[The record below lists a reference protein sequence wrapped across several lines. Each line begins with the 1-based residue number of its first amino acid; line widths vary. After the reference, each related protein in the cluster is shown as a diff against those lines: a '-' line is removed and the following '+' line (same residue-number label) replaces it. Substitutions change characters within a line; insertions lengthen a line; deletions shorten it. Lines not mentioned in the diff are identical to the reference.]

1 MIITGFMLFPF
12 LSLSAQT
19 SWDLRLNNRAQITTP
34 AAGSPSQFC
43 SSASSNL
50 IFQVT
55 NDGPDNLVL
64 ATVSMTATLTLTGNT
79 FSPSGSNVATNA
91 FTTNTFPGSQVQ
103 NEIRSGQFAVFTWPS
118 PLQFAS
124 TGITTVTIEVAP
136 FSGTDAI
143 ANNTQ
148 SYVVTVQANPTQPT
162 LTSNYGNGTISI
174 CQGASVELTS
184 SAVGDEYEFYRNGVL
199 LGPRQASVSFITTN
213 LNNNDVVN
221 VIAFFTSNCS
231 SVNSAPINVIAE
243 TLPSGSIA
251 STANNNVAC
260 EGDSVLFTA
269 TDLNGNPT
277 PYFEFFV
284 NNISTGSA
292 STVSTYTYTPVITD
306 SVLVTVRTWS
316 SSPSLCYDEDSIT
329 LRMNSVSGSNSITGS
344 QTICSGEDP
353 FIIANTS
360 IFVADLA
367 AEGAVLLYQWQS
379 RTAST
384 SFTNILGANA
394 ITHDPGILSET
405 TAYRRLIYS
414 SFNSVQ
420 CNTLAASATS
430 NVVTI
435 TADLVST
442 AVLTSNAT
450 NLTVCSGD
458 DLIVD
463 GSTSLNTASYR
474 FYLNGNPL
482 GSGPQSTSS
491 YTINAGTFSDSS
503 SITLRAYQ
511 GTLGSGCFNDT
522 SFVIRVNGLTGTNII
537 GSNQNVCSG
546 ETPAAFTSI
555 STPTS
560 DRLSDGAVY
569 TYQWQSRIGSNP
581 YSDIIGANSETFT
594 PSSVTTTTDYQRKVI
609 STYNSVV
616 CDMISASVRVTVD
629 SNPDVFLSAA
639 STSICA
645 GDSVIFTASGAVSY
659 EFFVSGISQGAT
671 STSNTKTI
679 SGFTDGQL
687 VTVIGENAQNCFTTS
702 SAVTITVNPIPS
714 GSLSSGLTLD
724 TMCKGDYPIFTATG
738 GTTYEFYVGGVQQF
752 GAGISGNIFN
762 TVSNSLDLTDS
773 SIVSV
778 RVINAGGCSETISST
793 IRVNGLTGTNII
805 GSNQNVCSG
814 ETPAAFT
821 SISTPTSDRLS
832 DGAVYTYQWQSRIG
846 SNPYSDIIGAN
857 SETFTPSSVT
867 TTTDYQRKVISTYN
881 SVVCDMISA
890 SVRVTVDSNPDVFLS
905 AASTSICAGDS
916 VIFTA
921 SGAVSYEFFVSGISQ
936 GATSTSNT
944 KTISGFTDGQL
955 VTVIGENAQN
965 CFTTSSAVTIT
976 VNPIPSGSLSSGL
989 TLDTMCKGDYP
1000 IFTAT
1005 GGTTYEFYVGGVQ
1018 QFGAGISGNI
1028 FNTVSNSLDLTDSS
1042 IVSVR
1047 VINAGGCSE
1056 TISSTIRVNGLTGAN
1071 SISGSQTICTGGDP
1085 VLLSSAAVPN
1095 LDIAGA
1101 TLSYQWQSK
1110 TGANPFSDIVGA
1122 TLLNYDPSA
1131 LTTTTIYR
1139 RVAYSTFNGVQC
1151 PGTDDLGSSNTVTV
1165 TVDSAATPV
1174 LNFTSGLSNDT
1185 LCSNSSVTFDSTGT
1199 TGADTFEYFVNG
1211 VSARSALA
1219 SPAGLTYTPPLG
1231 SLNDGD
1237 QITVRAYLSS
1247 IPSCAVEQTITIRV
1261 NGLTGTNIIGSNQNV
1276 CSGET
1281 PAAFTSI
1288 STPTSDRLSDG
1299 AVYTYQWQSRIG
1311 SNPYSDIIG
1320 ANSETFTPSSV
1331 TTTTDYQRKVIS
1343 TYNSVVCD
1351 MISASVRVTVDSNPD
1366 VFLSAASTSICAG
1379 DSVIFT
1385 ASGAVSYEFFVSG
1398 ISQGATSTSNTKT
1411 ISGFTDGQ
1419 LVTVI
1424 GENAQNCFTTSSAVT
1439 ITVNPIPS
1447 GSLSSGLTLDT
1458 MCKGDYPIFT
1468 ATGGTTYEFYVG
1480 GVQQF
1485 GAGISGNI
1493 FNTVSN
1499 SLDLTDSSI
1508 VSVRVINA
1516 GGCSET
1522 ISSTIRVNGLTGA
1535 NSISGSQTICTGGD
1549 PVLLSSAAVPNLDIA
1564 GATLSYQWQS
1574 KTGANP
1580 FSDIVGAT
1588 LLNYDP
1594 SALTT
1599 TTIYRR
1605 VAYST
1610 FNGVQCPGT
1619 DDLGSSN
1626 TVTVTVDSAATPVL
1640 NFTSGLSN
1648 DTLCSNSSVTFDST
1662 GTTGADTFEY
1672 FVNGVSARSALAS
1685 PAGLTYTPPL
1695 GSLNDGDQITVR
1707 AYLSSIP
1714 SCAVEQTITIRV
1726 NGLTGTNIIGSNQN
1740 VCSGETPAAFTS
1752 ISTPTSD
1759 RLSDGAVYT
1768 YQWQSRIGSN
1778 PYSDIIGANSETF
1791 TPSSVTTTTDYQRK
1805 VISTYNSVVCDMIS
1819 ASVRVTVDSNP
1830 DVFLSAAST
1839 SICAGDSVIFTASG
1853 AVSYE
1858 FFVSGISQGATSTSN
1873 TKTISGFTDGQL
1885 VTVIGE
1891 NAQNCFTTSSA
1902 VTITVNPI
1910 PSGSLSSGLTLD
1922 TMCKGDYPIFTATG
1936 GTTYEFYVGGVQQF
1950 GAGISGNI
1958 FNTVSNSLDLTD
1970 SSIVSVRVINAGGC
1984 SETISSTI
1992 RVNGLTGANSI
2003 SGSQTICTGGD
2014 PVLLSSAAV
2023 PNLDIAG
2030 ATLSYQWQSKTGA
2043 NPFSDIVGATL
2054 LNYDPSALTTT
2065 TIYRRVAYSTFN
2077 GVQCPGTDDLGSSN
2091 TVTVTVDSAA
2101 TPVLNFTSGLSNDT
2115 LCSNSSVTF
2124 DSTGTT
2130 GADTFEYFVNG
2141 VSARSALA
2149 SPAGLTYTPPLG
2161 SLNDGDQITVRAY
2174 LSSIPSCAVEQTI
2187 TLTVQG
2193 INEPNTISG
2202 SQVICSGDIPVQISG
2217 STLTASPSGVI
2228 TYQWQSRIGADSFV
2242 NIIGETLQN
2251 YTPSALSTTT
2261 AFKRNAISTVNFT
2274 SCVFE
2279 SNTVTVTTA
2288 AGPVP
2293 VAILSSGEVAD
2304 TGCAGENFIFD
2315 ASASTGGLSY
2325 EFFVNGISNGIASS
2339 VNTASLSL
2347 TDGQTVSVNV
2357 YPAANG
2363 VGCASSQSISVRVN
2377 SILGS
2382 NFIGG
2387 DQTLCVG
2394 ENPSVLSS
2402 VSTPTS
2408 STGTLTFQWQ
2418 SRSGVNP
2425 FVNINGST
2433 DISYDPNVLPVT
2445 TIFRRLAIST
2455 LNGVSCSN
2463 PSNEVTVTVD
2473 SSAIVTGTLISDQP
2487 SDTVCF
2493 GDPGVITFTVN
2504 SAAAPITVFFV
2515 NNVEVQRSNSQT
2527 YTSTQSNFA
2536 DGDVVKTRILNA
2548 AGCYSEQNL
2557 IVSVN
2562 VATAGSISGAQS
2574 ICFGSD
2580 PLMLTSVTS
2589 GTIDGVAITSP
2600 GTGNYQ
2606 WQDSTDGVTWN
2617 NILTATSDNYSPTA
2631 VLVDKYYRRLTVSS
2645 LNGVSCTF
2653 PTNSFLV
2660 SVDILPIPGLT
2671 ANGGAISAP
2680 ATMTSCLNAEIVFI
2694 ASGGVEYE
2702 FFVNGVSIQ
2711 SRQASQNFSS
2721 SSLVDSDEIIV
2732 RVYDSS
2738 SPTACFDD
2746 SGIID
2751 LTIDP
2756 LPMASISSSA
2766 PNDTFCSSD
2775 SVVFTAGSGGA
2786 PATYEFL
2793 VNGTSFQNSS
2803 TNLFDTSDYLI
2814 TLTDQTAVQVIVST
2828 ISGCSSNV
2836 TIVLTENGISDF
2848 GTLSSTTASVCIND
2862 IPDPIIGTT
2871 SIASG
2876 TMTYQW
2882 QSSPDN
2888 ITYSNINGETSTT
2901 LTPTTPLLI
2910 TTYFKR
2916 LTISELNSVVCS
2928 SSTVPFK
2935 LTVDPPPIPGLIS
2948 NPGAISAP
2956 GTSTLCDIT
2965 GSASFEATGGAS
2977 YEFYIDGAVFQ
2988 ARSAVNSFTATTS
3001 GTLFN
3006 NSKVYVRVFKEITG
3020 GCFTDSNLINIVTVP
3035 QPVIS
3040 LTSDKFSNIF
3050 CDTDEVIIT
3059 STSSVAGSTFD
3070 FYVNGTSYQNSI
3082 SGTFSPTLNAPN
3094 AVNGGDVITVIVTTP
3109 GGCSSSS
3116 SLTMVENFITPPA
3129 TLTTAIANLCSG
3141 DIPTPIIGTTGSASG
3156 TISYQWENS
3165 TDNITFTNIAG
3176 AQSSTYTPT
3185 TGITTTTYYRLQTI
3199 STLGGIVC
3207 QLPSPSIRVQVLP
3220 PPIAGITGTSSSGS
3234 ITGLGNLTVCPGD
3247 LVSFSATGGASYEF
3261 TTELGVVLQARST
3274 SNTYSSTTLI
3284 NNDKIRVTVFNQVVN
3299 GCSSFSDIITI
3310 VDGVAAIISLT
3321 TDKISDTFC
3330 SGDDIVIMSS
3340 SSIASSTF
3348 TFYVQGILQ
3357 SGPSTN
3363 SSYTAAA
3370 GSIQNLDEVS
3380 VIVITPGGCIT
3391 TSTITLNENLISTT
3405 GNLTSASLSI
3415 CSGDT
3420 SSSIIG
3426 PTSVASGVISYQ
3438 WSGSSDN
3445 ITYTTING
3453 ANLSSY
3459 DPGILTSTTYFKRKT
3474 ISELNGVQCES
3485 IDTPFIEILV
3495 GDSPVLNRTTGGPSL
3510 QELCSGDTITP
3521 ISYEFGGITS
3531 SVQIRNL
3538 GANLA
3543 PVMVGPGLVT
3553 TIAGPP
3559 NGWYNITSAAATSSF
3574 TISGNILN
3582 TSVFDVVTILPAGS
3596 ACPQITETYSIIVSP
3611 PAVQPD
3617 FIRMDVNQPGYEVLS
3632 SAMSNTPAIAALAPV
3647 RWYNNTVCQDRLP
3660 APTTASTEF
3669 FTCYIDNAF
3678 NQQSNQ
3684 YEWEVTPQG
3693 AGNMVNNN
3701 FQQTTIRVNE
3711 VAALLN
3717 GQSYTVTIT
3726 TASGTITAYQ
3736 SISSAAMQ
3744 TADLIGLDLANK
3756 INVDAEVTAIY
3767 NNVSNQIIIEAAVA
3781 NTAFTV
3787 SAAPLGLGQSIQLG
3801 TPVNDL
3807 NGITRSGTMQWD
3819 QAFSGLATI
3828 SVRSVGCGGGNSPW
3842 TSVQIDV
3849 ISESVPA
3856 NPASELNTPI
3866 ALDVNTCSGGTTG
3879 PIPECQI
3886 DAFSLPTQFFASSN
3900 NAANVNDYA
3909 SLEWRIINE
3918 APGIGS
3924 SVASPGTI
3932 AQATGIISWNI
3943 GWFGVFD
3950 LQVRPRSCDNVL
3962 GNWISTT
3969 VIIGS
3974 TSAAPSISVDPS
3986 SALPECPIPL
3996 AGFTTLLESDQSVKW
4011 YVNSSVGLS
4020 DTTSF
4025 INTNTL
4031 QLTPEANNDLLLDF
4045 QPGYSGNVIITAE
4058 PDSCPGSSTTY
4069 IIQVPEPPT
4078 LTLTSVVNSN
4088 LQIGSSSVCVDTSIN
4103 TITYDIDGAA
4113 NTVTVSGLPLGVNAA
4128 LQTTPQSTILNFSNT
4143 GTAFSANQ
4151 VYSLNINNSIFS
4163 FTTTGGT
4170 NSFDDVAIGLR
4181 DAVNAL
4187 TTDFVATYVSPSLSL
4202 EVSASGRR
4210 GNSYIIARSTPFGN
4224 SVAISAPLVTVLQ
4237 KTLTI
4242 SGTPLASVIP
4252 GLYNYVITTEA
4263 PAANCAVVS
4272 STGIIEIEA
4281 PATISITSGIA
4292 NNVGTNSLCNGSSFN
4307 PPAALMTVKIQ
4318 NASQLIVDP
4327 STPLPNGLSLS
4338 LSASGS
4344 LNEYEVVG
4352 QINETVVVPTLFT
4365 VNLITVGAV
4374 CDEASIQITIEVEP
4388 SPVII
4393 PADASLVNQTECSR
4407 SPIDPIRFEVFNP
4420 AFGLGTTAASVYPN
4434 GVTGQLYQQA
4444 QLSQF
4449 QVNFTVSVADT
4460 SAVSDTFTF
4469 NINNTLYTYTATA
4482 THNYIQLASELN
4494 TFLTDQL
4501 PNANYSVLYTAGT
4514 NVIQIQAVNPG
4525 IAFDIISS
4533 ETSANLGIGNT
4544 TVVTPP
4550 AYYEISGTP
4559 SVTLVVPT
4567 DYIYEL
4573 ITSGPSCI
4581 GSSLVSGTITINPNT
4596 YATYFSGDAN
4606 PIICDTETIGDI
4618 VYNTVGAISAAI
4630 VTPTTP
4636 SWVSVNFDSVAQSV
4650 TISTPIAPSLNVTQT
4665 TVYTYQINLIG
4676 SIYGC
4681 TDTPTPIQGTITV
4694 SPIDQISHII
4704 TSGSQTQDICV
4715 TGNPLAIVPIE
4726 YQLSGGATDA
4736 TVTGLPPGITGNLT
4750 VSNTILISGTATQIP
4765 SSTFTYNYQVVTTPA
4780 ACVSATANG
4789 SITVFSQPELTLKST
4804 PTSNSQIG
4812 VNSICDQTP
4821 IETII
4826 YEYSPVPST
4835 MVNFTWTGSNSLNGL
4850 GVTASVSG
4858 TNQFVIQGT
4867 PSTGVTQTTIY
4878 TYQIETVGSNCSPE
4892 IVLTGS
4898 IAINPNDY
4906 IVHIP
4911 TSGSETQSVCVNNQ
4925 DNPLTALAENFVNI
4939 QYQLEGGASNVDV
4952 LGLPLGLGFTITAS
4966 NTVLISGIVNA
4977 SATPTLYN
4985 YIITTNGSCS
4995 NVTANGSID
5004 VLALPT
5010 LTLTSSNSTI
5020 NQTGTNAI
5028 CDATPIET
5036 ITYEMGGGATRLDF
5050 SWVGSNTLQF
5060 SGITST
5066 VSGTEYIISGTPT
5079 TGVTQTTIYT
5089 YELTTADSGCSPEI
5103 ILTGRIE
5110 VIPNQSVSLISSATT
5125 NSQIICINDQISS
5138 GSFTSSFTSI
5148 EYQLG
5153 GGASGA
5159 VVTGLPTGIGYTITA
5174 SNTVLIS
5181 GSAAPSATSIA
5192 SPTILYTYTLVTSGD
5207 CVTSQVQG
5215 TIEVHSLPVMSLTTS
5230 SSTSNQVGIAG
5241 SVCMNTPI
5249 DEIVYKFEGGAT
5261 GVQFSWISPGPLN
5274 GVTATNS
5281 GTNEFRI
5288 SGNPSVNI
5296 TTNTV
5301 YQYQIVTTGSECS
5314 PEITL
5319 TGSIEVKPDDL
5330 LLLTSAVETDNQ
5342 DICVGGLPV
5351 ANDLI
5356 DITYE
5361 LRNGAQSASVIG
5373 LPPGIGF
5380 SINAS
5385 GTLRISGTA
5394 QASASLSSS
5403 TISPYIYTVTT
5414 IGCSPFV
5421 MNGTINIIPKPEMIL
5436 AVGAE
5441 FQEPVCN
5448 NTPITPV
5455 GYVFNPAAG
5464 SNPLVTW
5471 PDGRPNGISE
5481 SLSVFGGGVTPNMIS
5496 IQGTPNINVSSTTT
5510 YRYVITYSGTC
5521 DIDAINPDVIV
5532 SGSFGVIP
5540 TPFIDSP
5547 YIIANDVTNVSCF
5560 QGNDGS
5566 IIIPDDTL
5574 AQFEDRIRGGLL
5586 SQRQID
5592 EITLTGTTAIGDIIS
5607 ISFGGKTYSYTVK
5620 AAVYLNP
5627 TPENFLAVSNELAD
5641 VINNAVAPNQ
5651 SYATAV
5657 PFGSPTQGG
5666 IRLTADVGGIALDTS
5681 VNVVQTANISNTIVT
5696 TQINRALN
5704 YSYSWTGPNNFTSS
5718 NLSIS
5723 NLLAGDYFLTVD
5735 LNGCSETS
5743 TAITVTEPL
5752 ELIIAISAC
5761 GGLTGS
5767 FEATITGGT
5776 PPYTLILEDD
5786 NGVQIGPAVV
5796 SNGGQVYTGL
5806 AVGDDYVL
5814 EVTDT
5819 TCNLAVREA
5828 IEIPTQ
5834 LLFNHWD
5841 LNNGV
5846 TDSYCST
5853 SAGNGSISLT
5863 RSVGGVFQSAFS
5875 GGSNV
5880 FSYVWTSSS
5889 SSATIGVTPNL

>member
-243 TLPSGSIA
+243 TLPSGSID

-394 ITHDPGILSET
+394 ITYDPGILSET

-430 NVVTI
+430 NIVTI
-435 TADLVST
+435 TADPVST
-442 AVLTSNAT
+442 AVLTSNAI

-491 YTINAGTFSDSS
+491 FTINAGTFSDSS

-546 ETPAAFTSI
+546 DTPAAFTSI

-581 YSDIIGANSETFT
+581 YSDIIG
-594 PSSVTTTTDYQRKVI
+594 
-609 STYNSVV
+609 
-616 CDMISASVRVTVD
+616 
-629 SNPDVFLSAA
+629 
-639 STSICA
+639 
-645 GDSVIFTASGAVSY
+645 G
-659 EFFVSGISQGAT
+659 
-671 STSNTKTI
+671 
-679 SGFTDGQL
+679 
-687 VTVIGENAQNCFTTS
+687 
-702 SAVTITVNPIPS
+702 
-714 GSLSSGLTLD
+714 
-724 TMCKGDYPIFTATG
+724 
-738 GTTYEFYVGGVQQF
+738 
-752 GAGISGNIFN
+752 
-762 TVSNSLDLTDS
+762 
-773 SIVSV
+773 
-778 RVINAGGCSETISST
+778 
-793 IRVNGLTGTNII
+793 
-805 GSNQNVCSG
+805 
-814 ETPAAFT
+814 
-821 SISTPTSDRLS
+821 
-832 DGAVYTYQWQSRIG
+832 
-846 SNPYSDIIGAN
+846 
-857 SETFTPSSVT
+857 
-867 TTTDYQRKVISTYN
+867 
-881 SVVCDMISA
+881 
-890 SVRVTVDSNPDVFLS
+890 
-905 AASTSICAGDS
+905 
-916 VIFTA
+916 
-921 SGAVSYEFFVSGISQ
+921 
-936 GATSTSNT
+936 
-944 KTISGFTDGQL
+944 
-955 VTVIGENAQN
+955 
-965 CFTTSSAVTIT
+965 
-976 VNPIPSGSLSSGL
+976 
-989 TLDTMCKGDYP
+989 
-1000 IFTAT
+1000 
-1005 GGTTYEFYVGGVQ
+1005 
-1018 QFGAGISGNI
+1018 
-1028 FNTVSNSLDLTDSS
+1028 
-1042 IVSVR
+1042 
-1047 VINAGGCSE
+1047 
-1056 TISSTIRVNGLTGAN
+1056 
-1071 SISGSQTICTGGDP
+1071 
-1085 VLLSSAAVPN
+1085 
-1095 LDIAGA
+1095 
-1101 TLSYQWQSK
+1101 
-1110 TGANPFSDIVGA
+1110 
-1122 TLLNYDPSA
+1122 
-1131 LTTTTIYR
+1131 
-1139 RVAYSTFNGVQC
+1139 
-1151 PGTDDLGSSNTVTV
+1151 
-1165 TVDSAATPV
+1165 
-1174 LNFTSGLSNDT
+1174 
-1185 LCSNSSVTFDSTGT
+1185 
-1199 TGADTFEYFVNG
+1199 
-1211 VSARSALA
+1211 
-1219 SPAGLTYTPPLG
+1219 
-1231 SLNDGD
+1231 
-1237 QITVRAYLSS
+1237 
-1247 IPSCAVEQTITIRV
+1247 
-1261 NGLTGTNIIGSNQNV
+1261 
-1276 CSGET
+1276 
-1281 PAAFTSI
+1281 
-1288 STPTSDRLSDG
+1288 
-1299 AVYTYQWQSRIG
+1299 
-1311 SNPYSDIIG
+1311 
-1320 ANSETFTPSSV
+1320 
-1331 TTTTDYQRKVIS
+1331 
-1343 TYNSVVCD
+1343 
-1351 MISASVRVTVDSNPD
+1351 
-1366 VFLSAASTSICAG
+1366 
-1379 DSVIFT
+1379 
-1385 ASGAVSYEFFVSG
+1385 
-1398 ISQGATSTSNTKT
+1398 
-1411 ISGFTDGQ
+1411 
-1419 LVTVI
+1419 
-1424 GENAQNCFTTSSAVT
+1424 
-1439 ITVNPIPS
+1439 
-1447 GSLSSGLTLDT
+1447 
-1458 MCKGDYPIFT
+1458 
-1468 ATGGTTYEFYVG
+1468 
-1480 GVQQF
+1480 
-1485 GAGISGNI
+1485 
-1493 FNTVSN
+1493 
-1499 SLDLTDSSI
+1499 
-1508 VSVRVINA
+1508 
-1516 GGCSET
+1516 
-1522 ISSTIRVNGLTGA
+1522 
-1535 NSISGSQTICTGGD
+1535 
-1549 PVLLSSAAVPNLDIA
+1549 
-1564 GATLSYQWQS
+1564 
-1574 KTGANP
+1574 
-1580 FSDIVGAT
+1580 
-1588 LLNYDP
+1588 
-1594 SALTT
+1594 
-1599 TTIYRR
+1599 
-1605 VAYST
+1605 
-1610 FNGVQCPGT
+1610 
-1619 DDLGSSN
+1619 
-1626 TVTVTVDSAATPVL
+1626 
-1640 NFTSGLSN
+1640 
-1648 DTLCSNSSVTFDST
+1648 
-1662 GTTGADTFEY
+1662 
-1672 FVNGVSARSALAS
+1672 
-1685 PAGLTYTPPL
+1685 
-1695 GSLNDGDQITVR
+1695 
-1707 AYLSSIP
+1707 
-1714 SCAVEQTITIRV
+1714 
-1726 NGLTGTNIIGSNQN
+1726 
-1740 VCSGETPAAFTS
+1740 
-1752 ISTPTSD
+1752 
-1759 RLSDGAVYT
+1759 
-1768 YQWQSRIGSN
+1768 
-1778 PYSDIIGANSETF
+1778 NSETF

-2202 SQVICSGDIPVQISG
+2202 SQLICSGDIPVQISG

-2242 NIIGETLQN
+2242 NIIGGTLQN

-2387 DQTLCVG
+2387 NQTLCVG

-2580 PLMLTSVTS
+2580 PLMLTSVAS

-2631 VLVDKYYRRLTVSS
+2631 VLVDKYYRRLTVTS

-2680 ATMTSCLNAEIVFI
+2680 ATLTSCLNAEIVFI

-2848 GTLSSTTASVCIND
+2848 GTLSSTTASVCINN

-2935 LTVDPPPIPGLIS
+2935 LTVDPLPIPGLIS

-2988 ARSAVNSFTATTS
+2988 ARSAANSFTASTS

-3020 GCFTDSNLINIVTVP
+3020 GCFADSNLINIVTVP

-3141 DIPTPIIGTTGSASG
+3141 DIPTPIIGTTGSVSG

-3274 SNTYSSTTLI
+3274 SNAYSSTTLI
-3284 NNDKIRVTVFNQVVN
+3284 NNDKIRVTVFNQVAN

-3330 SGDDIVIMSS
+3330 TGDDIVIMSS

-3380 VIVITPGGCIT
+3380 VIVITPGGCST

-3459 DPGILTSTTYFKRKT
+3459 DPGVLTSTTYFKRRT
-3474 ISELNGVQCES
+3474 ISVLNGVQCES

-3553 TIAGPP
+3553 AIAGPP

-3756 INVDAEVTAIY
+3756 INVDAEVSAIY

-3801 TPVNDL
+3801 NPVNDL

-3900 NAANVNDYA
+3900 NAANVNNYA

-4078 LTLTSVVNSN
+4078 LTLTSAVNSN

-4352 QINETVVVPTLFT
+4352 QINETVVVPKLFT

-4469 NINNTLYTYTATA
+4469 NINNTLYTYTAAA

-4501 PNANYSVLYTAGT
+4501 PDANYSVLYTAGT

-4878 TYQIETVGSNCSPE
+4878 TYQIETVGSNCTPE

-4939 QYQLEGGASNVDV
+4939 EYQLEGGASNVDV
-4952 LGLPLGLGFTITAS
+4952 LGLPLGLGFTITSS

-4995 NVTANGSID
+4995 NATANGSID

-5020 NQTGTNAI
+5020 NQTGTSAI
-5028 CDATPIET
+5028 CEATPIET

-5330 LLLTSAVETDNQ
+5330 LLLTSAVGTDNQ

-5627 TPENFLAVSNELAD
+5627 TPENFQAVSNELAD

-5666 IRLTADVGGIALDTS
+5666 IRITADVGGIALNSS

-5752 ELIIAISAC
+5752 ELIIAINAC

-5889 SSATIGVTPNL
+5889 SSATIGVTPNLSNLAPDIYTLTITDLILGCSDIRSFTVGGYPQLELNPILIGGLQLNSSGVSSSTADYVYFLTCSDDNDAAFTFNAAGGNNSYTITSSVPVGTTVNNIGGSIIIQDGLPGLYTITLQDAGPNGLVCDVIKTIQVINPPALYLVEAVDFRVDPVCSGEYGYLEFNVLGGEPNKGPYTVTLNGGQLVGTSLSAGDRRVIFSDIDTSLISEIEPLVEIEDAFGCSTTASLASSITFNITQSFEFEAQVTDIDCSKPTPGNKGSVVFTELGPDTFTSSENVQIRVYRSSVLINIYKSWGTDPDTSDPFSIDQPGLYSYDITDSNGCILIAGEQFEIVVVGNPNPLDISSIDVTQVGCENDISIIALNIENIQPPLKINWYEYESTTTSLGTVPPTYQTVVGWNLKEELEGNATVSNLDEGIYRAEVSDGRAENCGGSLVTNSIILQESSIEITNFRTIENSPALCDNYGNSFTSDVQFSISENLNRNLGSNSFNITLLSESGSVISNPAFWASSNPTGFIYRYPSLQPDRYTLTVEESLPEASPLVACSETFFFEIQDYLPISYVGQTIFETDICTGRVDLIEGLATGGVPFIINGLPAYQFEWTYTSNDPLERPVKFFGESIQNAPPGSYCVKITDVNGCFYDSCDTSSGAQPIDITVQDVVNPFVVSPNLTDRDDASLLVKSLPPNCESGGQDGRIGVILSGGLLPYEITWFLEDPTVVALGTSAYIPVPDSTNRTSLEGLTPGNYKMVVTSINPLAAACSISGNVLNNEYLYYDEIIQVSPNRELYIIDGPFVDEDLCSGLQGRITVDVFDNNNGNLSFYYNDILIPSDDVVRVNDRSWSIAIVNAIDIADFKIVNDEGCWITTEISRGIGVPNFEFTSPNYVISSSILAREEVTFLNTSTDPFVTSEWIFGDNSPSVIAQSSTSNVTPTRHAYGVSGTYFATLRIYNSIGCSDEVTQPIVVGRGYNIMIPNVFTPNNDLVNDKFRPLFSGFSKMTFSVYDYRGNVIYNEFVEEADLTNITGISVSGWDGALAPYSPYYIFTASGVLLDGETVVEKSGTFILIN